1 MEDGKIAESPLSDAI
16 VKRLREAMALVLWD
30 LEAVRVRPEDPFR
43 LASGA
48 LSPMYVNCR
57 RAVSDPVAM
66 QLFAAAG
73 RLICERRG
81 VELDAIAGGET
92 AGIPFAAYL
101 ASAWGLPMIYVRKKP
116 KGYGTN
122 SQIEGF
128 LPPGSR
134 VLLVEDLITDG
145 GSKAVFLD
153 AITAAGSCVTD
164 SLVLFDRQQ
173 GGAELLGER
182 GARLHAVADRATAMR
197 VGLETG
203 RLSTSERDAVEE
215 YFRDPVGWSERA
227 ARRGKKM

>member
-1 MEDGKIAESPLSDAI
+1 MEEGRTAEGPLSDVI
-16 VKRLREAMALVLWD
+16 VERLREAMALLLWD

-48 LSPMYVNCR
+48 LSPIYVNCR
-57 RAVSDPVAM
+57 RVVSDPVAM

-92 AGIPFAAYL
+92 AGIPFAAFL
-101 ASAWGLPMIYVRKKP
+101 ASTWGRPMIYVRKKP
-116 KGYGTN
+116 KGYGTA
-122 SQIEGF
+122 SQIEGH
-128 LPPGSR
+128 LPSGSR

-153 AITAAGSCVTD
+153 AIAAAGSRVTD

-173 GGAELLGER
+173 GGDALLADQGV
-182 GARLHAVADRATAMR
+182 RLHAVADRATAMR
-197 VGLETG
+197 VGLGSG
-203 RLSTSERDAVEE
+203 RLTAEARDTVEE
-215 YFRDPVGWSERA
+215 YFQDPMAWSEHAGSSR
-227 ARRGKKM
+227 